1 MTLKRDIV
9 ERDIVERDIVERDI
23 VELRGRVNAVAN
35 KHKLARR

>member
-1 MTLKRDIV
+1 MTLK
-9 ERDIVERDIVERDI
+9 RDIVERDI